1 MDTLAAVSRVVAPGT
16 TRLALSHGDFLI
28 VKQRLNA
35 GETMD
40 LFERAAPGLDVTAS
54 GALGKLPPA
63 KVGLAIVTAY
73 LLDWSL
79 TDFDGAVIP
88 IRGASAEEKDAAL
101 RLLDFDSLIEIM
113 NAITA
118 HDAATRQEKKRPGA
132 GTAS

>member
-1 MDTLAAVSRVVAPGT
+1 METLAASRIVTPGT
-16 TRLALSHGDFLI
+16 TRLPLSHGDFLI

-40 LFERAAPGLDVTAS
+40 LFEHAAPEIDLTAP
-54 GALGKLPPA
+54 GAVGKLPPA
-63 KVGLAIVTAY
+63 KVGMAIVTAY

-79 TDFDGAVIP
+79 TDLEGSVIP
-88 IRGASAEEKDAAL
+88 IRGGSTEDKAAAL

-118 HDAATRQEKKRPGA
+118 HDAASRQEKKRRDGA
-132 GTAS
+132 SAS

>member
-1 MDTLAAVSRVVAPGT
+1 MDTLVASRLVTPGT
-16 TRLALSHGDFLI
+16 TRLPISDGDFLI

-40 LFERAAPGLDVTAS
+40 MFERAAPDGDLMAP
-54 GALGKLPPA
+54 GARA
-63 KVGLAIVTAY
+63 TRSLAIVTAY

-88 IRGASAEEKDAAL
+88 IRGVSADEKAAAI
-101 RLLDFDSLIEIM
+101 RLLDFESLIEIT

-118 HDAATRQEKKRPGA
+118 HDTVMRQEKKRPAAVIG
-132 GTAS
+132 SSPP